1 MARKKSGLNPE
12 AQEDGGLFGDLTLV
26 YEDDVKEAPDA
37 PAGAKI
43 GGKSGRKK
51 ANPPEDKAVQ
61 PLLLDEAGE
70 ETEAASEETGETHAP
85 SPAARERAVEDAG
98 GEEVS
103 GADESDG
110 ADDDDAEEGAAEEDR
125 EKGASPLGAR
135 VDEVM
140 TGGVES
146 DGQLTLARYASRA

>member
-37 PAGAKI
+37 PAGAKT

-61 PLLLDEAGE
+61 PQLLDEAGE

-85 SPAARERAVEDAG
+85 RPAARERAVEDAG

-110 ADDDDAEEGAAEEDR
+110 ADDDDAEEGSEEGAAEEDR

-140 TGGVES
+140 T
-146 DGQLTLARYASRA
+146 AASSPTAN